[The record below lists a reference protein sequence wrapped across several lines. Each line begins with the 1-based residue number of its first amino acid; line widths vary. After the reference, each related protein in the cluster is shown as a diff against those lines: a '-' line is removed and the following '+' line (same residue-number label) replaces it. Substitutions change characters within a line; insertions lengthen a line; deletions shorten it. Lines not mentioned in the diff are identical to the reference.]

1 MFFLL
6 NFLQRYRYIK
16 KLSIHVII
24 YLPAK
29 VNEVIGNKKQTIQ
42 QITNLWIVIKH
53 IKLIKIK
60 DLNKKL
66 HFFCKIFI

>member
-16 KLSIHVII
+16 KLSTHVII
-24 YLPAK
+24 YLPAN

-42 QITNLWIVIKH
+42 QITNLWIVMNI
-53 IKLIKIK
+53 LIR
-60 DLNKKL
+60 
-66 HFFCKIFI
+66 

>member
-6 NFLQRYRYIK
+6 IFLQRYRYIK
-16 KLSIHVII
+16 KLSTHVII
-24 YLPAK
+24 YLPAN

-60 DLNKKL
+60 HLNQNL